1 MVAFK
6 KSIALAAFAVAGV
19 SAESGCMSCCQQA
32 PKPDDETGKNANK
45 VEDGNR
51 EIVNNG
57 DDDNSASSTVEPEE
71 KTKCEENKER
81 ISETAASIKDK
92 ASQKKA
98 EAGEACTSIK
108 DKTSKACRNGLDS
121 LKSGKDSVKAFFVA
135 DKRFYMQTTK
145 ENFADA
151 KDAAKATGAKVSEV
165 ASSAKSGV
173 FRGAAATGEAIKNN
187 PIKFTTIMMTLAAGS
202 AWQFADVLGM
212 EGVKSTIT
220 DLFNENVLVHVDQ
233 QARADL
239 YKKFAESAMGGK
251 CVSCATATG
260 ATFSQGKT
268 RAYELYMGMS
278 LSNAKKFMQ
287 AFADDMKT
295 KYEHMPTTAAN
306 WETVSKAF
314 QKFIS
319 AGKSAAE
326 AAPAALKKFAEDQA
340 AKLKPTKKS
349 D

>member
-32 PKPDDETGKNANK
+32 PKPDDNTGKNANK

-57 DDDNSASSTVEPEE
+57 EDDNSASATVEPEE
-71 KTKCEENKER
+71 KEKTECQKKKES
-81 ISETAASIKDK
+81 ISEKAASLTEK
-92 ASQKKA
+92 ASQKKK
-98 EAGEACTSIK
+98 EAGEAYTSIK
-108 DKTSKACRNGLDS
+108 DKTSKACSSGLDS

-135 DKRFYMQTTK
+135 DKRFYLQTTK
-145 ENFADA
+145 QNVADA
-151 KDAAKATGAKVSEV
+151 QDAAKATGAKVSEV
-165 ASSAKSGV
+165 ASSVKSGV

-187 PIKFTTIMMTLAAGS
+187 PIKFTTIVMTIAAGS

-212 EGVKSTIT
+212 EGAKSTIT
-220 DLFNENVLVHVDQ
+220 TFFNDNVLVHVNQ
-233 QARADL
+233 QARAEL
-239 YKKFAESAMGGK
+239 YQKFAESAMGGK

-278 LSNAKKFMQ
+278 LSNAKQFMQ
-287 AFADDMKT
+287 TFAADMT
-295 KYEHMPTTAAN
+295 DKYEHMPTTAAN

-319 AGKSAAE
+319 EGKSAAV
-326 AAPAALKKFAEDQA
+326 AAPAALRKFAEEQA
-340 AKLKPTKKS
+340 AKLTKKS
-349 D
+349 E